1 MAAGVVIRPNP
12 SAANTVDDAL
22 WQARTAYDCGL
33 RRVWFG
39 QRYDLDA
46 LMLAAVVGATTP
58 DLCVGT
64 AIVPINPRHPLLL
77 ASAAQ
82 TAQAASHGNFSLGIG
97 LGGNDIER
105 RSFGLAPGKQMTRLR
120 EYLTV
125 LNAIFR
131 QGTVDF
137 DGLEISAHSEL
148 PPVVPGGR
156 PMPVYV
162 AAMGPKALEVAGGGA
177 DGTITYLA
185 GPRTIAELIKPT
197 IDAAAADAG
206 RPAPAIIASIPVA
219 VTTDLQH
226 ARAAAVKSLNFCD
239 QFPSYQNVLAR
250 EGLEHA
256 ADLAILGDEDD
267 VAEQV
272 SRYRDAGA
280 TEIILSPVDPGHDAL
295 TAMWQLAAKL

>member
-1 MAAGVVIRPNP
+1 MTAGVVIRPNP
-12 SAANTVDDAL
+12 AADNTVDEAL
-22 WQARTAYDCGL
+22 WQARTAHDCGVG
-33 RRVWFG
+33 RVWFG

-46 LMLAAVVGATTP
+46 LTLAAVVGASVP
-58 DLCVGT
+58 DLGVGT
-64 AIVPINPRHPLLL
+64 AIVPINPRHPLLI

-105 RSFGLAPGKQMTRLR
+105 RSFGLAPGGQMTRLR

-125 LNAIFR
+125 LDAIFGR
-131 QGTVDF
+131 GSVDF
-137 DGLEISAHSEL
+137 DGLEISAHTEL
-148 PPVVPGGR
+148 SPVVPGGR

-162 AAMGPKALEVAGGGA
+162 AAMGPKALEVAGAGA

-197 IDAAAADAG
+197 IDTAAAEAG

-219 VTTDLQH
+219 VTTDLKQ
-226 ARAAAVKSLNFCD
+226 ARAAAAKSLNFYD
-239 QFPSYQNVLAR
+239 QFSSYQKVLAR

-256 ADLAILGDEDD
+256 ADLAILGDEDH

-272 SRYRDAGA
+272 GRYRDAGA
-280 TEIILSPVDPGHDAL
+280 TEVLLSPVDPGRDAL
-295 TAMWQLAAKL
+295 IAMWHLAARL

>member
-1 MAAGVVIRPNP
+1 MIAGVVIRPNP
-12 SAANTVDDAL
+12 SADNTVDDAL
-22 WQARTAYDCGL
+22 WQARTAFACGV

-46 LMLAAVVGATTP
+46 LALAAVVGASIP
-58 DLCVGT
+58 DLAVGT
-64 AIVPINPRHPLLL
+64 AIVPINPRHPLLI

-125 LNAIFR
+125 LNAIFHR
-131 QGTVDF
+131 GAADF
-137 DGLEISAHSEL
+137 DGLEISAHTEL
-148 PPVVPGGR
+148 SPVVPGGR
-156 PMPVYV
+156 PMPVFV
-162 AAMGPKALEVAGGGA
+162 AAMGPKALEVAGAGA

-197 IDAAAADAG
+197 IDAAADEAG
-206 RPAPAIIASIPVA
+206 RPSPAIVASIPVA
-219 VTTDLQH
+219 VTTDLEH
-226 ARAAAVKSLNFCD
+226 ARGEAARSLNFYD
-239 QFPSYQNVLAR
+239 QFSSYQRVLAR
-250 EGLEHA
+250 EGLERA
-256 ADLAILGDEDD
+256 ADLAILGDADH

-272 SRYRDAGA
+272 GRYRDAGA
-280 TEIILSPVDPGHDAL
+280 TEIILSPVDPERDAL
-295 TAMWQLAAKL
+295 TAMWALAAQL